1 MIIFEN
7 DLLAIIVECELHI
20 KFNDEYIG
28 SIFNECC
35 SEVCYALW
43 IVEVCETIEY
53 IMINNLSEL
62 VRIDIV
68 LFVLMLLLLWN
79 WITSHTKTFNMNI
92 T

>member
-1 MIIFEN
+1 MITFESEP
-7 DLLAIIVECELHI
+7 LTIIVKFYLNI

-53 IMINNLSEL
+53 IMINNFSQL

-68 LFVLMLLLLWN
+68 LFVLILLLLCS
-79 WITSHTKTFNMNI
+79 WITPSTMTFNMDI